1 MTRSIQV
8 FILIIAI
15 LSGCS
20 DNLEYSPNQAHDG
33 DSPMDLNYYNLAK
46 LKGSAPDDTLTIV
59 FAGDSQQFYDEVD
72 LFVEKVNKIRDADLI
87 FIAGDIS
94 DFGLLQEFEW
104 IAERLQALEKPY
116 FGVIGN
122 HDVVSNGEMVFKK
135 MFGPLDFSFVYDSVK
150 FILHN
155 TNSREYLAANVP
167 DIVWLREQLVPEAG
181 VKSVVAVSH
190 VPPFSGDFNRALE
203 EPYTALFRST
213 PGFLLSL
220 HGHIHRHTD
229 GFPYDDG
236 VRYITSFS
244 FEQKNLLVLRIAS
257 GVVLKEVVSY

>member
-1 MTRSIQV
+1 MTRSVQIIV
-8 FILIIAI
+8 LIIAI

-20 DNLEYSPNQAHDG
+20 DNLEYSPNQAHDRN
-33 DSPMDLNYYNLAK
+33 SPKDLNHFNLSK
-46 LKGSAPDDTLTIV
+46 LKASTPDDTLTIV

-72 LFVEKVNKIRDADLI
+72 LFVDRVNKIEDADLI

-104 IAERLQALEKPY
+104 IAERLETLEKPY

-122 HDVVSNGEMVFKK
+122 HDVVSNGEMAFKK
-135 MFGPLDFSFVYDSVK
+135 MFGPLDFSFVYDSIK

-155 TNSREYLAANVP
+155 TNGREYLTANVP
-167 DIVWLREQLVPEAG
+167 DLAWLREQVIPDAE
-181 VKSVVAVSH
+181 VKNFVAVSH
-190 VPPFSGDFNRALE
+190 VPPFSGDFNPALE
-203 EPYTALFRST
+203 EHYTALFRST

-220 HGHIHRHTD
+220 HGHIHQHTD

-236 VRYITSFS
+236 VRYITSYS
-244 FEQKNLLVLRIAS
+244 FEQRNLLVLRIVS
-257 GVVLKEVVSY
+257 GVVLKEIVPY